1 MGNFILNFIHTMK
14 IFITFRYTF
23 SSERKKD
30 VKLSRKDDLIIWLY
44 LSDIQLQIYE
54 EFLKTA
60 SVREVLSSIDS
71 LYAAL
76 LLYLFQ

>member
-1 MGNFILNFIHTMK
+1 MK
-14 IFITFRYTF
+14 IFIMFCYTF

-71 LYAAL
+71 LYGAL
-76 LLYLFQ
+76 LFYAFQ